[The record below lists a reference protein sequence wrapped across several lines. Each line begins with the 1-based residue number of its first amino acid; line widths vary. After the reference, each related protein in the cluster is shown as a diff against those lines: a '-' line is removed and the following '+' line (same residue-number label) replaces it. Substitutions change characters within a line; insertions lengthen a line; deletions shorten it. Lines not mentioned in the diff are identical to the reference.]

1 MENASDYDRL
11 DDILI
16 PALAFDHPMDV
27 VSDPDLTLAE
37 KKALLASWASDA
49 QALENQPAFRRS
61 DPHRK
66 PVPID
71 DIFAALRHLDLFP
84 DVGRQAARELRR
96 RSIEISRIT
105 LP

>member
-1 MENASDYDRL
+1 MDNANDYDRL

-27 VSDPDLTLAE
+27 VDDPDLTLAE

-49 QALENQPAFRRS
+49 QALENQPALRRS
-61 DPHRK
+61 DPRRS

-71 DIFAALRHLDLFP
+71 DILAALRHLDFFP
-84 DVGRQAARELRR
+84 DVGRQAAREARR
-96 RSIEISRIT
+96 RSVETSRAT
-105 LP
+105 RS

>member
-1 MENASDYDRL
+1 MENANDYERI

-27 VSDPDLTLAE
+27 VNDPDLTTGE
-37 KKALLASWASDA
+37 KKSLLAAWASDA
-49 QALENQPAFRRS
+49 QALEDQPALRRS

-71 DIFAALRHLDLFP
+71 DILAALRKLDRFP
-84 DVGRQAARELRR
+84 DVGRKAAREARR
-96 RSIEISRIT
+96 ISIELSRACRS
-105 LP
+105 